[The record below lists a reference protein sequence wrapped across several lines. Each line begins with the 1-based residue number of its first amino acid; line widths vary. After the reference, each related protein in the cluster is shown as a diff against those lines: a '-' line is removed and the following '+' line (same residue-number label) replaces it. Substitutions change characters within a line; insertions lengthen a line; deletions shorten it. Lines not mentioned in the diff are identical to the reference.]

1 MDAVGRTGLLD
12 RNSMEKDMDKGVYRI
27 IDANLNRVMEGIR
40 VCEDIIRF
48 SSNNERLTFKLKTL
62 RHEVFSAIKDLRKE
76 HLEELVSSRDLNDV
90 GMRSTDSEK
99 KKDNLVDLFL
109 ANTQRGKESLRV
121 LEEVL
126 KLLDQELSQKFK
138 KLRFKLYEIEKSAVK
153 DLESIA
159 CDQGKG
165 IGD

>member
-1 MDAVGRTGLLD
+1 
-12 RNSMEKDMDKGVYRI
+12 MDKGVYRI

-48 SSNNERLTFKLKTL
+48 SSNNEHLTGKLKTL
-62 RHEVFSAIKDLRKE
+62 RHEVFNAIKDLRKE

-90 GMRSTDSEK
+90 GMRSSESEK
-99 KKDNLVDLFL
+99 SRDNLVDLFL

-126 KLLDQELSQKFK
+126 KLFDRQLSQKFK
-138 KLRFKLYEIEKSAVK
+138 KFRFKLYEIEKAAVK
-153 DLESIA
+153 ELESI
-159 CDQGKG
+159 CGS
-165 IGD
+165 